1 MLKKIKIKSK
11 NLARIVRSAIFRLWI
26 VAIVRFVNHFL
37 AFHPNYPPKSESY
50 RNGRGQ
56 KEGCLFGVAA
66 VIIDRS
72 EIEANM
78 NNIVPMKAKT
88 GSSLPIF
95 PLFSLER

>member
-1 MLKKIKIKSK
+1 M
-11 NLARIVRSAIFRLWI
+11 RSAIFRLWI

-50 RNGRGQ
+50 RNGKRPNGR
-56 KEGCLFGVAA
+56 KPYFGVAA